1 MCIINVNFD
10 LTAIAVVAVLSY
22 FAYRHGYVYVRDK
35 CIAMAHYPK
44 NISKTY
50 SAWNKE
56 LTRTILLDINKQT
69 IMIIIMLGIYGT

>member
-35 CIAMAHYPK
+35 SVQCWHIIQHISVEHTVRKIK
-44 NISKTY
+44 N
-50 SAWNKE
+50 
-56 LTRTILLDINKQT
+56 
-69 IMIIIMLGIYGT
+69 

>member
-35 CIAMAHYPK
+35 CTVWAHYPT
-44 NISKTY
+44 NISRTY
-50 SAWNKE
+50 SA
-56 LTRTILLDINKQT
+56 
-69 IMIIIMLGIYGT
+69 

>member
-22 FAYRHGYVYVRDK
+22 FAYRHGYVYVRD
-35 CIAMAHYPK
+35 CIKVYSDGTLPK

-50 SAWNKE
+50 SA
-56 LTRTILLDINKQT
+56 
-69 IMIIIMLGIYGT
+69 

>member
-44 NISKTY
+44 ISVKHTVREIK
-50 SAWNKE
+50 N
-56 LTRTILLDINKQT
+56 
-69 IMIIIMLGIYGT
+69 